1 MKTRGQVGPWTRTSL
16 SWNGWRDA
24 RGQMQPNEPPPRA
37 GTYESV
43 ASARRQAI
51 AVDSARDME
60 QPSATLAQL
69 CADQNF
75 LNDMLHALPEPQP
88 CAEKPDTAVDAI
100 AVTIRANARLAER
113 RLALTE
119 QLHRL
124 VTEEASLRETIEA
137 RKRSAAAAQDAE
149 TEFGKACRDIYLAA
163 FHRHATRRSK

>member
-1 MKTRGQVGPWTRTSL
+1 MKVLSSSRQVPLIGLAGTGCSPIPSQCRRPGGEMKTRGQLGPWTRTSL

-75 LNDMLHALPEPQP
+75 LNDMLQALPEPQP

-113 RLALTE
+113 RLALT
-119 QLHRL
+119 
-124 VTEEASLRETIEA
+124 
-137 RKRSAAAAQDAE
+137 
-149 TEFGKACRDIYLAA
+149 
-163 FHRHATRRSK
+163 